1 MSSLFVPDAAMLTE
15 RFDSAFDAMTRCRAQ
30 VLFLLD
36 CYGRGGEERVAI
48 ERLLGALDAVS
59 ESFARASRAGTP
71 PRGREAHDLP

>member
-1 MSSLFVPDAAMLTE
+1 MLTE

-36 CYGRGGEERVAI
+36 CYGRGGEERAAI

-59 ESFARASRAGTP
+59 ESLVKAPKAWAP
-71 PRGREAHDLP
+71 PRGPEAC